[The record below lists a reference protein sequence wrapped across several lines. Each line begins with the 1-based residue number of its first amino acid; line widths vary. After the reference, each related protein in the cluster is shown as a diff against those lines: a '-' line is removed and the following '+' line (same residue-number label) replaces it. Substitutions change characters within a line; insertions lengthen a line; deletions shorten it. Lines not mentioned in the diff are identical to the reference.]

1 MFLHL
6 PRECSPSGIVLWT
19 DAKIHHMQNQLEIVP
34 MKWWITAII
43 YVDAKRFSTA
53 LKYLLEAE
61 CQICH

>member
-1 MFLHL
+1 MHL
-6 PRECSPSGIVLWT
+6 PLECSPSGIVRWSA
-19 DAKIHHMQNQLEIVP
+19 AKIFQHMQNQLEIVQ

-61 CQICH
+61 CCQICH